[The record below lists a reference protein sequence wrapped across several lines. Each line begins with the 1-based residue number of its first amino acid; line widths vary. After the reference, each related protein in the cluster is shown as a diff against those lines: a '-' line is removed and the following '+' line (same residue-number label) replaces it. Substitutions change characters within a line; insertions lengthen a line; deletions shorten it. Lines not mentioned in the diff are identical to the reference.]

1 MFSRYYTGRHSS
13 PDYVQ
18 RYRESPHKARIDHV
32 AESLVARRYR
42 DAVVAQHLREWM
54 RLTIYFDARA
64 VLLPSSVHAPAVQ
77 EYLAQRLPHGSASR
91 RRVIRASARLL
102 LETDE
107 RGHVRR
113 RIASVAARPLG
124 AWFEPAVRSYT
135 RFGRQH
141 RGLADRTVRKRA
153 WQLGQ
158 FADFLEQA
166 GVVTIAQIQASHVQR
181 FATQL
186 PGKPANR
193 LTYGVTLR
201 SFLRWAH
208 LEGLLP
214 TDLSAA
220 TISARHHRHTR
231 FRDVLSADEIT
242 RLLTTVDRS
251 SATGRRDYAVLVLA
265 ARYGLRPSDI
275 RQLRLDDMQW
285 REGVITIRQAK
296 TGRPLVLPLLP
307 DVLAALTAYLRDGRP
322 ATESRQLFIRHR
334 APFEPFA
341 AANNL
346 ASIMRTALRRAGL
359 AERPGRRGLYLFRH
373 TLATRMLAAEC
384 PIKTIGDVLGHVSS
398 DTTMEYANI
407 DLHALRRVA
416 LSEAEVGS

>member
-1 MFSRYYTGRHSS
+1 MFARYYASG
-13 PDYVQ
+13 DYAQ

-32 AESLVARRYR
+32 TAALVARRYL
-42 DAVVAQHLREWM
+42 DVVVAQHLHEWLQ
-54 RLTIYFDARA
+54 LTRYFDARGLA
-64 VLLPSSVHAPAVQ
+64 LPSSVHAPEVQ
-77 EYLAQRLPHGSASR
+77 AYLGQRLPHGSASR

-107 RGHVRR
+107 QGYVRYR
-113 RIASVAARPLG
+113 LSSPTGRPLS
-124 AWFEPAVRSYT
+124 AWVEPVARAYHL
-135 RFGRQH
+135 FLRQH

-158 FADFLEQA
+158 FANFLEQA
-166 GVVTIAQIQASHVQR
+166 GVMTIAQIQASHIQR

-201 SFLRWAH
+201 SFLRWAY

-220 TISARHHRHTR
+220 TISTRHHRHTR

-242 RLLTTVDRS
+242 RLLTTVDRA

-275 RQLRLDDMQW
+275 RQLRLDDLQW

-384 PIKTIGDVLGHVSS
+384 PIKTIGDVLGHVST

-407 DLHALRRVA
+407 DLHALRQVA